1 MTTVLKVEG
10 MMCEHCAARV
20 KKALEALEG
29 VSAAEIS
36 LAEKQAAVEHAGL
49 DEALLKQAVEAA
61 GYRVAG

>member
-1 MTTVLKVEG
+1 MTTVLKVKG

-36 LAEKQAAVEHAGL
+36 LAEKQARVEHCGL

-61 GYRVAG
+61 GYEVAG